1 MQIDRIFNIS
11 NETEFEKLALEIY
24 SFQYAHNSVY
34 RTYVD
39 QLNRPAPKSIQDIP
53 FLPISFFKTHEII
66 TAEKKAEVIFKSSG
80 TGGERSR
87 HYVHDLNIYRKSF
100 RSAYKLFFGNPEGH
114 TIIAL
119 LPNYIQQGD
128 SSLVFM
134 VDDLIKK
141 SESKHSGFYL
151 NQYDQLKTQIEKL
164 QKTEQ
169 QVILIGVSYALLD
182 FAEYKPDLHK
192 VKIIETGGMKGRRKE
207 LTKEELHSTLKE
219 AFNVDTI
226 YSEYGMTELLSQA
239 YITSELTFQT
249 PPWMKVLI
257 RDTNDPFS
265 LINSGR
271 TGGINII
278 DLANLFSCSF
288 IATQDLGKINDRGFE
303 VIGRFDNSDIRG
315 CNLLVQ

>member
-24 SFQYAHNSVY
+24 SFQYTHNSVY

-87 HYVHDLNIYRKSF
+87 HYVHDLNIYKKSF
-100 RSAYKLFFGNPEGH
+100 RSAYQLFFGNPEEH

-128 SSLVFM
+128 SSLVYM

-265 LINSGR
+265 LVDSGR

-288 IATQDLGKINDRGFE
+288 IATQDLGKITDTGFE